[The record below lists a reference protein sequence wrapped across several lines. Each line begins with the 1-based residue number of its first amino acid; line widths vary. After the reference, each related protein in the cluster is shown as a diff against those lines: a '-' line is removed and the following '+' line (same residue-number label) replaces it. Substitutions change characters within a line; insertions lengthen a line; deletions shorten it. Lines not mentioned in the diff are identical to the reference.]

1 MEMETKTCNKCGEVK
16 SLDEFHKDKK
26 RKDGYCHS
34 CKICI
39 KQYRQ
44 SEKYKEY
51 TKQYRQSEKIKEYQK
66 QYQKKYHRSENY
78 KESIKRYNQSEKGK
92 ETARSF
98 YAKAVLKTLI
108 GGTPPIELVELQKLT
123 IKINKFIKQKS
134 KS

>member
-1 MEMETKTCNKCGEVK
+1 METKTCNKCGEVK

-44 SEKYKEY
+44 SEKG
-51 TKQYRQSEKIKEYQK
+51 
-66 QYQKKYHRSENY
+66 

-92 ETARSF
+92 ETVRSF